1 MSNQD
6 IQLDLNQDQAG
17 QVVQQNVPAGAQTT
31 LAFRVEQSKL
41 PDFWGQEAKDSV
53 TAIVFIRK
61 IDDLARTNNWND
73 TTTYAN
79 VANALK
85 GFARD
90 WLFATAEMLDWS
102 ADQLTWTN
110 LKPRFQKQFATQ
122 TDDKLIIDGLSNLA
136 MGLKETTGE
145 LLARITNTMVII
157 KESYA
162 AYENKVEAPTQDGPG
177 GVGYLEATATKWK
190 NDAVNNMLQF
200 FKMQL
205 FRAALPGDLRKAV
218 AQHNQNMITLDDM
231 YQVATDTQRE
241 SGSKT
246 PRPMAAVNEDSHS
259 EAEDEE
265 DVVAAFQNRRNNQ
278 FENRAKRQN
287 SGAPQRNNRMSS
299 HTSEAIT
306 AVKKENEFDRE
317 DEGGV
322 AAFQKRKMSYTS
334 RQNCS
339 SINRARSGNNAY
351 RNGKYCYYCKIQNH
365 RQEECRKRIRENE
378 PCKDRRGRAYWP
390 KTYVMDTSSEKNE
403 QKGQQPVFH

>member
-17 QVVQQNVPAGAQTT
+17 QVVQQNVPAGAQTM
-31 LAFRVEQSKL
+31 LAFRVEQSKI

-122 TDDKLIIDGLSNLA
+122 TDDKLIIDGLSNLT

-218 AQHNQNMITLDDM
+218 AQHNQNMITLDL
-231 YQVATDTQRE
+231 
-241 SGSKT
+241 SLI
-246 PRPMAAVNEDSHS
+246 H
-259 EAEDEE
+259 
-265 DVVAAFQNRRNNQ
+265 
-278 FENRAKRQN
+278 
-287 SGAPQRNNRMSS
+287 
-299 HTSEAIT
+299 I
-306 AVKKENEFDRE
+306 
-317 DEGGV
+317 
-322 AAFQKRKMSYTS
+322 
-334 RQNCS
+334 
-339 SINRARSGNNAY
+339 
-351 RNGKYCYYCKIQNH
+351 
-365 RQEECRKRIRENE
+365 
-378 PCKDRRGRAYWP
+378 
-390 KTYVMDTSSEKNE
+390 
-403 QKGQQPVFH
+403 